1 MSTASQI
8 NIVIKYTWEINTR
21 RKKIIFPNKIFKNVE
36 LCWDSS
42 TIKICNDT
50 YNSMTIKTVKRWTGQ
65 VTVSFHHNMP
75 QQKEYSN
82 LVCQRC
88 HKSSPPQSFK

>member
-1 MSTASQI
+1 
-8 NIVIKYTWEINTR
+8 
-21 RKKIIFPNKIFKNVE
+21 
-36 LCWDSS
+36 
-42 TIKICNDT
+42 
-50 YNSMTIKTVKRWTGQ
+50 MTIKTVKRWTGQ